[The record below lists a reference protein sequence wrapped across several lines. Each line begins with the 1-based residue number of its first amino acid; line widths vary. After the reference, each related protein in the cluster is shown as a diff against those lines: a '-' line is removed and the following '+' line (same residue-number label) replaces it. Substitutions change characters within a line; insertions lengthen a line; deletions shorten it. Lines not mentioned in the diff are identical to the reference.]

1 MIRNLNI
8 IGNFVRE
15 KEIRAVPTLNPL
27 WECKWTLFLNT
38 LDKENE
44 EIIS

>member
-15 KEIRAVPTLNPL
+15 KEIRETPTLNPL
-27 WECKWTLFLNT
+27 WECKWTLSYALSNN
-38 LDKENE
+38 DNE
-44 EIIS
+44 EIIG

>member
-15 KEIRAVPTLNPL
+15 KEIRETPTLNPI
-27 WECKWTLFLNT
+27 WDCKWTLFLNT
-38 LDKENE
+38 LDIDNE